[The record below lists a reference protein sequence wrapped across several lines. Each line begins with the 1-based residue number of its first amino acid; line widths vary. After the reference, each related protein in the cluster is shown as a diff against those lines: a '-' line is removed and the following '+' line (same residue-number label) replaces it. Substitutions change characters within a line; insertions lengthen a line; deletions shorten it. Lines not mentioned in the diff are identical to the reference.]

1 MAYTITPAMWMLID
15 LLISNAIKAI
25 MNEVSQLTPEEVA
38 ERTAKEEERKK
49 RLTEELYG
57 GLR

>member
-1 MAYTITPAMWMLID
+1 MAYQITPAMWMLID

-25 MNEVSQLTPEEVA
+25 MMEVSQLTPEEVA
-38 ERTAKEEERKK
+38 ERTTKEEERKK
-49 RLTEELYG
+49 RLTDELYG